1 MQELAASIPSR
12 FALSD
17 WRLLYSTHV
26 HGISLNTLYLRCSWC
41 KVPFALLEDSALPCA
56 RMVAPRAQA
65 APAHPGA
72 PPPQLGGV
80 PGTQQPASG
89 RPKDEEFA
97 RFHPQE
103 EALHHGAPPTRC
115 LLALPFFPSTGG
127 GELLG
132 VCELRN
138 RLSDDEGEEWRSFDR
153 EDERLLATVL
163 QLAALDIGGR

>member
-1 MQELAASIPSR
+1 MP
-12 FALSD
+12 
-17 WRLLYSTHV
+17 
-26 HGISLNTLYLRCSWC
+26 
-41 KVPFALLEDSALPCA
+41 
-56 RMVAPRAQA
+56 AP
-65 APAHPGA
+65 
-72 PPPQLGGV
+72 
-80 PGTQQPASG
+80 QQPASG
-89 RPKDEEFA
+89 RPKDEGFA

-138 RLSDDEGEEWRSFDR
+138 RLSDDEGEEWRSFDL

>member
-1 MQELAASIPSR
+1 MPDAYDDPRYDEEEALAEKAASTLPEDRGPS
-12 FALSD
+12 A
-17 WRLLYSTHV
+17 
-26 HGISLNTLYLRCSWC
+26 SLDHL
-41 KVPFALLEDSALPCA
+41 KA
-56 RMVAPRAQA
+56 RGAPT
-65 APAHPGA
+65 HPGA

-80 PGTQQPASG
+80 PAPQQPASG